1 MCSCLCWLCPLSMCL
16 CLLSSVLLPTLHSII
31 LFLRLLFYFAATCI
45 FVHSVYARICVCI
58 KSLCLCKLYFCP
70 AMSFCP
76 LCAFMP
82 LCVFLSALLFF
93 THGVCVWSD
102 LLSVSTLLAL
112 FLPTLGVCVCS
123 RRCLRPLGFCPLCVL
138 LVFFYSMS
146 HQDLWAFCYF
156 RAVGAY
162 SNSRILQN
170 IQLNH
175 ISAMQ
180 VHIAIHAPCSSFNL
194 NPLIFIF

>member
-1 MCSCLCWLCPLSMCL
+1 MDVRQNNVNIEHYWEHGKLSMCSCFCWLCPLSMCL

-31 LFLRLLFYFAATCI
+31 LFLRLFLYFATTCI
-45 FVHSVYARICVCI
+45 FFHSVYARICVCV

-70 AMSFCP
+70 AMFFCP
-76 LCAFMP
+76 LFAFMP

-93 THGVCVWSD
+93 THGVCVRSD

-138 LVFFYSMS
+138 LVFLS
-146 HQDLWAFCYF
+146 
-156 RAVGAY
+156 
-162 SNSRILQN
+162 ILFHTKTYEPC
-170 IQLNH
+170 I
-175 ISAMQ
+175 ISGSG
-180 VHIAIHAPCSSFNL
+180 C
-194 NPLIFIF
+194 IF